1 MIRAPLRTLF
11 RVLNVALICFALYM
25 VVSWIFA
32 DKGDGLN
39 RVFPQVYQRNQIR
52 ASENRIK
59 APRANA
65 LKSFTTTAK
74 PSTTQA
80 GATYKSR
87 IGIPNHLDEL
97 FAVKELNLVVL
108 DPVLL
113 KCIINNECVEAM
125 ATPIIQIGTFLNNM
139 KLIRMVFDRKLEE
152 KSWSLNVIND
162 NTAVLTM
169 NHWSGFEKKV
179 VLCVLQDDPKKDYYR
194 LAAENSTE
202 VIERAIDKFNTTEVG
217 GFVVPE
223 NLQRF
228 QQWWENG
235 RFIEC
240 NRTLADNIFK
250 QSKNNTR
257 IITEEHVTHFKIFW
271 NMLMESGQLPMLMF
285 GSLLGWYRNCGM
297 IPYTADIDVAVKI
310 AQYNETFAEK
320 HKKMWN
326 YGIHRVLAKK
336 EYGLEMT
343 IRIPGTKKDANAD
356 IFYLYPHNSTYEWMS
371 ITYSKSSGWKRLKTM
386 TPTVKELCTG
396 DIDGHL
402 FFVPCNYM
410 ESISASMGNDWQEP
424 LEHFGYT
431 GNGKLTYS
439 DGSWNET
446 LDDVIMHY

>member
-1 MIRAPLRTLF
+1 
-11 RVLNVALICFALYM
+11 M

-271 NMLMESGQLPMLMF
+271 NMLMES
-285 GSLLGWYRNCGM
+285 WYRNCGM